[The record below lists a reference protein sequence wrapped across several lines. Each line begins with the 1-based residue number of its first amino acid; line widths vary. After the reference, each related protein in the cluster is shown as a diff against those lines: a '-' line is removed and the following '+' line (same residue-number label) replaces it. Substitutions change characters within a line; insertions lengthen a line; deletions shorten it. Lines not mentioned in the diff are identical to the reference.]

1 MSGFEEKI
9 KGNLKQLLTSFYN
22 ETVGAELKAAVKAL
36 INDKKYNKEME
47 AYKNQHD
54 DFDYDFGSVSV
65 FLYECVLNGR
75 FKRIFDKSDDEDE
88 MQALYN
94 DAIAYANCA
103 GNREEE
109 EKVKKYCNHIYSFF
123 KKELKSTY
131 SDADN
136 TLLNKQDYIA
146 HTERDT
152 SKDVKD
158 IKDKIFEKEEPKYN
172 TSNDIYINSF
182 KTPLFLHKKNTDKDD
197 KNLEVVLSNL
207 FVFQKYNNG
216 KDDLQ
221 ERLGN
226 FIQSDSHVLIIEGD
240 AGNGKS
246 SLVGWM
252 NYHYALNDDD
262 SKNMFGDKKLVT
274 IRLRD
279 LNKELIKENFCEALF
294 EYTKT
299 HDPDEFETVFENSV
313 VVLDG
318 YDELCMILGGTEY
331 SLKDSMLE
339 ELLECFYDSLKFI
352 ITSRPHYINKNSLR
366 IEYDSIYLNH
376 FDKAKRDEWITAYRD
391 KCRQSIDPNV
401 LDFIK
406 NIDENDAKGV
416 CDTPFSLYM
425 LAANREMSEQVLN
438 NSWALYH
445 NIFYSAISETP
456 YNEIYS
462 RIKKKHSISKYKE
475 TIYQIN
481 EEIAYEMYKNNSKS
495 ESVFFL
501 KDSKVKEIVRRVAEK
516 NCTDEDVKN
525 LTEGSFALCCYWKND
540 AKDGAIEFYHNNIR
554 DFFVCEKI
562 FREINKLYDSVSSD
576 ELSDEEIQTFIDKF
590 CELFLYGGLADKVTE
605 FIGLRTKFG
614 IKNNKNDF
622 PKAEQA
628 KKYLPQFFEAM
639 LTNGGRMKCVNSNN
653 PIQEIINT
661 LRCIAQVYRSVYRRY
676 LNENEKIHWWNSVD
690 NVNRNGMLRYVFKPV
705 FGVDGYIIGGFSD
718 FSRVDLND
726 CDLGNAILL
735 NQDFSNANLSYSNL
749 RNSVLYNAQLI
760 NAILQRAHLERAS
773 LQGAH
778 LRGAHLEGVHL
789 QGVHLE
795 EAHLEEA
802 HLEEAYLEEAYLEKA
817 HLEGAHLAEAHLRGA
832 HLKGAHLE
840 GAILLGAHLEEAH
853 LEGAI
858 LQGADLIGS
867 YLEGAHLE
875 NADLHGAYL
884 DDVDLSVAILDNTIL
899 PNGEISCKESDDKNG
914 GSQK

>member
-22 ETVGAELKAAVKAL
+22 ETVGAELKSAVKAL

-88 MQALYN
+88 MQALYK
-94 DAIAYANCA
+94 DAIARANCV

-109 EKVKKYCNHIYSFF
+109 EKVKNYCDHIYSFF

-131 SDADN
+131 SDVDN
-136 TLLNKQDYIA
+136 TILNKQDSIA
-146 HTERDT
+146 HTVRDT

-158 IKDKIFEKEEPKYN
+158 IKNKIFEKKEPKYN

-221 ERLGN
+221 ERLEK

-262 SKNMFGDKKLVT
+262 SKNMFGDKMLVT

-299 HDPDEFETVFENSV
+299 HDPDEFETIFENSV

-352 ITSRPHYINKNSLR
+352 ITSRPHYINKNWLR

-445 NIFYSAISETP
+445 KIFYSAISETP

-516 NCTDEDVKN
+516 NCSTDEDVKN

-576 ELSDEEIQTFIDKF
+576 ELSDEEIQKFIDKF
-590 CELFLYGGLADKVTE
+590 CELFHYGELADMVSY
-605 FIGLRTKFG
+605 FIGLRTEYG
-614 IKNNKNDF
+614 IKNNNDDF
-622 PKAEQA
+622 PKDDFPKTEQA
-628 KKYLPQFFEAM
+628 KKYLPQFFEVM
-639 LTNGGRMKCVNSNN
+639 LTNGGRMNCVNSNN
-653 PIQEIINT
+653 PFQAIINT
-661 LRCIAQVYRSVYRRY
+661 LRCVAQVYRSVYRRY

-705 FGVDGYIIGGFSD
+705 FGADGYIEYYISGCFSD

-726 CDLGNAILL
+726 CDLNFAILL
-735 NQDFSNANLSYSNL
+735 NHDFSNSNLSYSNL
-749 RNSVLYNAQLI
+749 SNSILCNVHLKNAD
-760 NAILQRAHLERAS
+760 
-773 LQGAH
+773 
-778 LRGAHLEGVHL
+778 LRGADLR
-789 QGVHLE
+789 
-795 EAHLEEA
+795 EANFS
-802 HLEEAYLEEAYLEKA
+802 
-817 HLEGAHLAEAHLRGA
+817 
-832 HLKGAHLE
+832 
-840 GAILLGAHLEEAH
+840 EAH
-853 LEGAI
+853 LEGA
-858 LQGADLIGS
+858 
-867 YLEGAHLE
+867 YLHGTHLE
-875 NADLHGAYL
+875 NANLAGAHL
-884 DDVDLSVAILDNTIL
+884 GDVDLSVAILDNTIL
-899 PNGEISCKESDDKNG
+899 PNGEISCKKTDEKNG

>member
-22 ETVGAELKAAVKAL
+22 ETVGAELKSAVKAL

-88 MQALYN
+88 MQALYK
-94 DAIAYANCA
+94 DAIARANCV

-109 EKVKKYCNHIYSFF
+109 EKVKNYCDHIYSFF

-131 SDADN
+131 SDVDN
-136 TLLNKQDYIA
+136 TILNKQDSIA
-146 HTERDT
+146 HTVRDT

-158 IKDKIFEKEEPKYN
+158 IKDKIFEKKEPKYN

-221 ERLGN
+221 ERLEN

-262 SKNMFGDKKLVT
+262 SKNMFGDKMLVT

-299 HDPDEFETVFENSV
+299 HDPDEFETIFENSV

-391 KCRQSIDPNV
+391 KCCQSIDPNV

-445 NIFYSAISETP
+445 KIFYSAISETP

-576 ELSDEEIQTFIDKF
+576 ELSDEEIQKFIDKF

-605 FIGLRTKFG
+605 FIGLRTEFG

-628 KKYLPQFFEAM
+628 QKYLPQFFEVM
-639 LTNGGRMKCVNSNN
+639 LTNGGRMNCVNSNN
-653 PIQEIINT
+653 PFQAIINT
-661 LRCIAQVYRSVYRRY
+661 LRCVAQVYRSVYRRY

-789 QGVHLE
+789 ERAYLQGVHLE
-795 EAHLEEA
+795 EAH
-802 HLEEAYLEEAYLEKA
+802 LEEAYLEKA
-817 HLEGAHLAEAHLRGA
+817 HLEGAHLEEAHLEEARLVGA
-832 HLKGAHLE
+832 HLGGVHLE
-840 GAILLGAHLEEAH
+840 GAILLGAYLVEAH
-853 LEGAI
+853 
-858 LQGADLIGS
+858 
-867 YLEGAHLE
+867 LEGAHLE
-875 NADLHGAYL
+875 NTNLAGAYL

-899 PNGEISCKESDDKNG
+899 PNGENSCKESDDKNG

>member
-22 ETVGAELKAAVKAL
+22 ETVGEELKAAVKAL

-376 FDKAKRDEWITAYRD
+376 FDKAKRVEWITAYRD
-391 KCRQSIDPNV
+391 KCRQSIAPNV

-425 LAANREMSEQVLN
+425 LAANQEMSKQVLN

-445 NIFYSAISETP
+445 KIFYSAISETP

-605 FIGLRTKFG
+605 FIGLRTEYG

-622 PKAEQA
+622 PKAEQ
-628 KKYLPQFFEAM
+628 KKIYLPQFFEAM

-690 NVNRNGMLRYVFKPV
+690 NVNINGMLRYVFKPV
-705 FGVDGYIIGGFSD
+705 FGAEVYLSGCSSD
-718 FSRVDLND
+718 FRGVDLEN
-726 CDLGNAILL
+726 CDLRESILI
-735 NQDFSNANLSYSNL
+735 NYNFSNAFLRSSNLSYSMLNQVILMNAYLTEADFQKAYLQNANL
-749 RNSVLYNAQLI
+749 EFAYMKKSN
-760 NAILQRAHLERAS
+760 

-778 LRGAHLEGVHL
+778 LQGANL
-789 QGVHLE
+789 QGANLQ
-795 EAHLEEA
+795 EANLQEA
-802 HLEEAYLEEAYLEKA
+802 KLLKA
-817 HLEGAHLAEAHLRGA
+817 DLRGA
-832 HLKGAHLE
+832 DLQKADLRD
-840 GAILLGAHLEEAH
+840 AD
-853 LEGAI
+853 
-858 LQGADLIGS
+858 LQGAKLQ
-867 YLEGAHLE
+867 Y
-875 NADLHGAYL
+875 ADLRGANLRGADLTYVSL
-884 DDVDLSVAILDNTIL
+884 YGAKLYDVDLSVAILDNTRL
-899 PNGEISCKESDDKNG
+899 PNGEFSCKKSDEKNG

>member
-1 MSGFEEKI
+1 M
-9 KGNLKQLLTSFYN
+9 KQLLTSFYN

-54 DFDYDFGSVSV
+54 DFDYDFIRVSV
-65 FLYECVLNGR
+65 FLYECVSNDR
-75 FKRIFDKSDDEDE
+75 FKTIFDNSDDEDE

-94 DAIAYANCA
+94 DAIAYANCS

-131 SDADN
+131 SDVDN
-136 TLLNKQDYIA
+136 TILNKQYSIA
-146 HTERDT
+146 HTVRDT

-158 IKDKIFEKEEPKYN
+158 IKDKIFKKKESKYN

-182 KTPLFLHKKNTDKDD
+182 KTPLFLHKKNS
-197 KNLEVVLSNL
+197 NVVLSNL
-207 FVFQKYNNG
+207 FVFQKYNDG

-221 ERLGN
+221 ERLEN

-252 NYHYALNDDD
+252 NYHYDLGDDD

-339 ELLECFYDSLKFI
+339 ELLECFCDSLKFI

-376 FDKAKRDEWITAYRD
+376 FDEAKRDEWITAYRD
-391 KCRQSIDPNV
+391 KCHQTINTNV

-406 NIDENDAKGV
+406 NIDENDAEGV

-425 LAANREMSEQVLN
+425 LAANQEMSEQVLN

-445 NIFYSAISETP
+445 KIFYSAISETP

-481 EEIAYEMYKNNSKS
+481 EEIAYEMYKNNSES

-501 KDSKVKEIVRRVAEK
+501 KDSKVKEIVKRVAEK

-590 CELFLYGGLADKVTE
+590 CELFLYGELADKVTE
-605 FIGLRTKFG
+605 FIGLRTEFG
-614 IKNNKNDF
+614 IKNNNDDF
-622 PKAEQA
+622 PKAEQG

-639 LTNGGRMKCVNSNN
+639 LTNGGRMKCFYSNN
-653 PIQEIINT
+653 PFQEIINT
-661 LRCIAQVYRSVYRRY
+661 LRCVAQVYNSVYRCY
-676 LNENEKIHWWNSVD
+676 LNGNEKIHWWNSVD

-705 FGVDGYIIGGFSD
+705 FGFYGFIIGCSSD
-718 FSRVDLND
+718 FSKVDLKN
-726 CDLGNAILL
+726 CDLSNAILL
-735 NQDFSNANLSYSNL
+735 NHDLSNSNLSYTNLNNSVLHNAQLKNANLQRANLMNADLVEADLQSADLWGANFRGADLRNANL
-749 RNSVLYNAQLI
+749 RDVELI
-760 NAILQRAHLERAS
+760 NAKLQSADLRRAN
-773 LQGAH
+773 
-778 LRGAHLEGVHL
+778 
-789 QGVHLE
+789 
-795 EAHLEEA
+795 
-802 HLEEAYLEEAYLEKA
+802 
-817 HLEGAHLAEAHLRGA
+817 LEGADLR
-832 HLKGAHLE
+832 
-840 GAILLGAHLEEAH
+840 I
-853 LEGAI
+853 
-858 LQGADLIGS
+858 
-867 YLEGAHLE
+867 AHLE

>member
-123 KKELKSTY
+123 KRELKSTY
-131 SDADN
+131 SDGDSSF
-136 TLLNKQDYIA
+136 LNRQDYIA
-146 HTERDT
+146 HTVRDT

-158 IKDKIFEKEEPKYN
+158 IKDKICEKKEPKYN

-182 KTPLFLHKKNTDKDD
+182 KTPLFLHK

-221 ERLGN
+221 ERLEN

-252 NYHYALNDDD
+252 NYHYNLGDDD
-262 SKNMFGDKKLVT
+262 SKSMFGYKKLVT

-279 LNKELIKENFCEALF
+279 LKKELIKEDFCEALF

-376 FDKAKRDEWITAYRD
+376 FDEAKRDEWITAYRD

-445 NIFYSAISETP
+445 KIFYSAISETP

-481 EEIAYEMYKNNSKS
+481 EEIAYEMYKNNSES
-495 ESVFFL
+495 ESIFFL
-501 KDSKVKEIVRRVAEK
+501 KDSKVKEIVKRVAEK

-605 FIGLRTKFG
+605 FIGLRTEYG
-614 IKNNKNDF
+614 IKNNNNDF
-622 PKAEQA
+622 PKAEQ
-628 KKYLPQFFEAM
+628 KKIYLPQFFEAM
-639 LTNGGRMKCVNSNN
+639 LTNGGRMNCVNSNN
-653 PIQEIINT
+653 PIQAIINT
-661 LRCIAQVYRSVYRRY
+661 LRCVAQVYRSVYRRY

-705 FGVDGYIIGGFSD
+705 FGVDGYIGGGFSD

-789 QGVHLE
+789 ERAYLQGVH
-795 EAHLEEA
+795 
-802 HLEEAYLEEAYLEKA
+802 LEEAYLEKA
-817 HLEGAHLAEAHLRGA
+817 HLEGAHLE
-832 HLKGAHLE
+832 E
-840 GAILLGAHLEEAH
+840 AHLEEAH

-875 NADLHGAYL
+875 NADLHSAYL

>member
-54 DFDYDFGSVSV
+54 DFDYDFIRVSV
-65 FLYECVLNGR
+65 FLYECVSNGR
-75 FKRIFDKSDDEDE
+75 FKTIFDKSDDEDE
-88 MQALYN
+88 MQELYN
-94 DAIAYANCA
+94 DAIARANCA

-109 EKVKKYCNHIYSFF
+109 EKVKNYCDHIYSFF

-131 SDADN
+131 SDVDN
-136 TLLNKQDYIA
+136 TILNKQDNIA
-146 HTERDT
+146 HTVRDT

-182 KTPLFLHKKNTDKDD
+182 KTPLFLHKKNPD
-197 KNLEVVLSNL
+197 VVLSNL

-221 ERLGN
+221 ECDDLQERLEN

-376 FDKAKRDEWITAYRD
+376 FDEAKRDEWITAYRD

-406 NIDENDAKGV
+406 NIDENDAEGV
-416 CDTPFSLYM
+416 YDTPFSLYM
-425 LAANREMSEQVLN
+425 LAANQKMSKQVLN

-445 NIFYSAISETP
+445 KIFYSAISETP

-481 EEIAYEMYKNNSKS
+481 EEIAYEMYKNNSES

-516 NCTDEDVKN
+516 NCTDEDVKK

-576 ELSDEEIQTFIDKF
+576 ELSDEEIQKFIDKF

-605 FIGLRTKFG
+605 FIGLRTEYG

-622 PKAEQA
+622 PKTEQ
-628 KKYLPQFFEAM
+628 KKIYLPQFFEVM
-639 LTNGGRMKCVNSNN
+639 LTNGGRMNCINSNN
-653 PIQEIINT
+653 PFQAIINT
-661 LRCIAQVYRSVYRRY
+661 LRCIVQVYSSVYRRY
-676 LNENEKIHWWNSVD
+676 LTENEKIHWWNSVD
-690 NVNRNGMLRYVFKPV
+690 NVNRNGMLRYVFKSV
-705 FGVDGYIIGGFSD
+705 FGAYVYIRGGFSD
-718 FSRVDLND
+718 FSGVDLKN
-726 CDLGNAILL
+726 CDLSDAMLL

-749 RNSVLYNAQLI
+749 NKAFLQNAKLIDANLYGANLRRANLRRAELKGAAL
-760 NAILQRAHLERAS
+760 NGAILREAYLQGAL

-778 LRGAHLEGVHL
+778 LIVANLI
-789 QGVHLE
+789 

-802 HLEEAYLEEAYLEKA
+802 HLEKADLEKA
-817 HLEGAHLAEAHLRGA
+817 DLREANLRGA
-832 HLKGAHLE
+832 NLQ
-840 GAILLGAHLEEAH
+840 
-853 LEGAI
+853 GAI
-858 LQGADLIGS
+858 LQGADLIGA

-875 NADLHGAYL
+875 NADLYGAHL
-884 DDVDLSVAILDNTIL
+884 GDVDLSVAILDNTRL
-899 PNGEISCKESDDKNG
+899 PNGEFSCKKSDDKNG

>member
-22 ETVGAELKAAVKAL
+22 ETVGAELKSAVKAL

-88 MQALYN
+88 MQALYK
-94 DAIAYANCA
+94 DAIARANCV

-109 EKVKKYCNHIYSFF
+109 EKVKNYCDHIYSFF

-131 SDADN
+131 SDVDN
-136 TLLNKQDYIA
+136 TILNKQDSIA
-146 HTERDT
+146 HTVRDT

-158 IKDKIFEKEEPKYN
+158 IKDKIFEKKEPKYN

-221 ERLGN
+221 ERLEN

-262 SKNMFGDKKLVT
+262 SKNMFGDKMLVT

-299 HDPDEFETVFENSV
+299 HDPDEFETIFENSV

-445 NIFYSAISETP
+445 KIFYSAISETP

-516 NCTDEDVKN
+516 NCSTDEDVKN

-576 ELSDEEIQTFIDKF
+576 ELSDEEIQKFIDKF
-590 CELFLYGGLADKVTE
+590 CELFHYGELADMVSY
-605 FIGLRTKFG
+605 FIGLRTEYG
-614 IKNNKNDF
+614 IKNNNDDF
-622 PKAEQA
+622 PKDDFPKTEQA
-628 KKYLPQFFEAM
+628 KKYLPQFFEVM
-639 LTNGGRMKCVNSNN
+639 LTNGGRMNCVNSNN
-653 PIQEIINT
+653 PFQAIINT
-661 LRCIAQVYRSVYRRY
+661 LRCVAQVYRSVYRRY

-749 RNSVLYNAQLI
+749 SNSILCNVHLKNAD
-760 NAILQRAHLERAS
+760 
-773 LQGAH
+773 
-778 LRGAHLEGVHL
+778 LRGADLRGADL
-789 QGVHLE
+789 R
-795 EAHLEEA
+795 EANFSE
-802 HLEEAYLEEAYLEKA
+802 A
-817 HLEGAHLAEAHLRGA
+817 HLEGAHL
-832 HLKGAHLE
+832 E
-840 GAILLGAHLEEAH
+840 GA
-853 LEGAI
+853 
-858 LQGADLIGS
+858 
-867 YLEGAHLE
+867 YLHGTHLE
-875 NADLHGAYL
+875 NANLAGAHL
-884 DDVDLSVAILDNTIL
+884 GDVDLSVAILDNTIL
-899 PNGEISCKESDDKNG
+899 PNGEISCKKTDEKNG

>member
-22 ETVGAELKAAVKAL
+22 ETVGAELKSAVKAL

-88 MQALYN
+88 MQALYK
-94 DAIAYANCA
+94 DAIARANCV

-109 EKVKKYCNHIYSFF
+109 EKVKNYCDHIYSFF

-131 SDADN
+131 SDVDN
-136 TLLNKQDYIA
+136 TILNKQDSIA
-146 HTERDT
+146 HTVRDT

-158 IKDKIFEKEEPKYN
+158 IKDKICEKKEPKYN

-207 FVFQKYNNG
+207 FVFQKYNDG

-221 ERLGN
+221 ERLEN

-262 SKNMFGDKKLVT
+262 SKNMFGDKMLVT

-299 HDPDEFETVFENSV
+299 HDPDEFETIFENSV

-352 ITSRPHYINKNSLR
+352 ITSRPHYINKNWLR

-445 NIFYSAISETP
+445 KIFYSAISETP

-516 NCTDEDVKN
+516 NCSTDEDVKN

-576 ELSDEEIQTFIDKF
+576 ELSDEEIQKFIDKF
-590 CELFLYGGLADKVTE
+590 CELFHYGELADMVSY
-605 FIGLRTKFG
+605 FIGLRTEYG
-614 IKNNKNDF
+614 IKNNNDDF
-622 PKAEQA
+622 PKDDFPKTEQA

-639 LTNGGRMKCVNSNN
+639 LTNGGRMKKCVNSNN
-653 PIQEIINT
+653 PFQAIINT
-661 LRCIAQVYRSVYRRY
+661 LRCVAQVYRSVYRRY

-749 RNSVLYNAQLI
+749 SNSILCNVHLKNAD
-760 NAILQRAHLERAS
+760 
-773 LQGAH
+773 
-778 LRGAHLEGVHL
+778 LRGADLRGADL
-789 QGVHLE
+789 R
-795 EAHLEEA
+795 EANFSE
-802 HLEEAYLEEAYLEKA
+802 A
-817 HLEGAHLAEAHLRGA
+817 HLEGAHL
-832 HLKGAHLE
+832 E
-840 GAILLGAHLEEAH
+840 GA
-853 LEGAI
+853 
-858 LQGADLIGS
+858 
-867 YLEGAHLE
+867 YLHGTHLE
-875 NADLHGAYL
+875 NANLAGTHLG
-884 DDVDLSVAILDNTIL
+884 DVDLSVAILDNTIL
-899 PNGEISCKESDDKNG
+899 PNGEISCKKTDEKNG

>member
-22 ETVGAELKAAVKAL
+22 ETVGAELKSAVKAL

-88 MQALYN
+88 MQALYK
-94 DAIAYANCA
+94 DAIARANCV

-109 EKVKKYCNHIYSFF
+109 EKVKNYCDHIYSFF

-131 SDADN
+131 SDVDN
-136 TLLNKQDYIA
+136 TILNKQDSIA
-146 HTERDT
+146 HTVRDT

-158 IKDKIFEKEEPKYN
+158 IKDKICEKKEPKYN

-207 FVFQKYNNG
+207 FVFQKYNDG

-221 ERLGN
+221 ERLEN

-262 SKNMFGDKKLVT
+262 SKNMFGDKMLVT

-299 HDPDEFETVFENSV
+299 HDPDEFETIFENSV

-445 NIFYSAISETP
+445 KIFYSAISETP

-576 ELSDEEIQTFIDKF
+576 ELSDEEIQKFIDKF

-605 FIGLRTKFG
+605 FIGLRTEFG

-628 KKYLPQFFEAM
+628 QKYLPQFFEVM
-639 LTNGGRMKCVNSNN
+639 LTNGGRMNCVNSNN
-653 PIQEIINT
+653 PFQAIINT
-661 LRCIAQVYRSVYRRY
+661 LRCVAQVYRSVYRRY

-705 FGVDGYIIGGFSD
+705 FGVEVYLVGCFSE
-718 FSRVDLND
+718 FCGVDLRN
-726 CDLGNAILL
+726 CDLSHIILT
-735 NQDFSNANLSYSNL
+735 NSAFSNSNLSGSDLN
-749 RNSVLYNAQLI
+749 NSVLYKVELIHAYLI
-760 NAILQRAHLERAS
+760 NANLQ
-773 LQGAH
+773 
-778 LRGAHLEGVHL
+778 
-789 QGVHLE
+789 
-795 EAHLEEA
+795 
-802 HLEEAYLEEAYLEKA
+802 EAYLEEID
-817 HLEGAHLAEAHLRGA
+817 LRGA
-832 HLKGAHLE
+832 YLKGTNLQKAYLQE
-840 GAILLGAHLEEAH
+840 ADLRYANLQGANLQGANLQKAD
-853 LEGAI
+853 
-858 LQGADLIGS
+858 LQGADLR
-867 YLEGAHLE
+867 GADLE
-875 NADLHGAYL
+875 NADLYGAHL
-884 DDVDLSVAILDNTIL
+884 DDVDLSMAILDNTIL

>member
-54 DFDYDFGSVSV
+54 DFDYDFIRVSV

-75 FKRIFDKSDDEDE
+75 FKLIFDKSDDENE
-88 MQALYN
+88 MQELYN
-94 DAIAYANCA
+94 NAIAYANCA

-152 SKDVKD
+152 FKYVKD

-182 KTPLFLHKKNTDKDD
+182 KTPLFLHKKNPD
-197 KNLEVVLSNL
+197 VILSNL
-207 FVFQKYNNG
+207 FVFQKYNDG

-221 ERLGN
+221 ERLEN

-252 NYHYALNDDD
+252 NYHYNLGDNY
-262 SKNMFGDKKLVT
+262 SKSMFGDKKLVT

-279 LNKELIKENFCEALF
+279 LNKESIRKRRNLHNALF
-294 EYTKT
+294 EFVGTKNLS
-299 HDPDEFETVFENSV
+299 EFKNAFENSV

-318 YDELCMILGGTEY
+318 YDELCMIMSDTEY
-331 SLKDSMLE
+331 SWKSSMLE
-339 ELLECFYDSLKFI
+339 ELNKFGDNLKFI
-352 ITSRPHYINKNSLR
+352 VTSRPNYINKNLLR
-366 IEYDSIYLNH
+366 MEYDSIYLNH
-376 FDKAKRDEWITAYRD
+376 FDEDKRNEWITAYRD

-425 LAANREMSEQVLN
+425 LAANQKMSEQVLN

-445 NIFYSAISETP
+445 KIFYSEISETP
-456 YNEIYS
+456 YDDMYGDFGEPHIIINY
-462 RIKKKHSISKYKE
+462 RK

-562 FREINKLYDSVSSD
+562 FRELNKLYGSDSSD
-576 ELSDEEIQTFIDKF
+576 KEIQTFIDKF
-590 CELFLYGGLADKVTE
+590 CELFHYGELADMVSY
-605 FIGLRTKFG
+605 FIGLRTEYG
-614 IKNNKNDF
+614 IKNNNDDF
-622 PKAEQA
+622 PKDDFPKTEQA

-639 LTNGGRMKCVNSNN
+639 LTNGGRMKKCVNSNN
-653 PIQEIINT
+653 PFQAIINT
-661 LRCIAQVYRSVYRRY
+661 LRCIVRIYSSVYRRC
-676 LNENEKIHWWNSVD
+676 LTNNEKICWWDSVD
-690 NVNRNGMLRYVFKPV
+690 KVNKNGMLRYIFKPV
-705 FGVDGYIIGGFSD
+705 FGAEGYLSDCSSD
-718 FSRVDLND
+718 FRGVDLEN
-726 CDLGNAILL
+726 CDLSYAILP
-735 NQDFSNANLSYSNL
+735 NQDFSNSNLSNSDLN
-749 RNSVLYNAQLI
+749 NSVLYKAKLI
-760 NAILQRAHLERAS
+760 NVD
-773 LQGAH
+773 LQGAN
-778 LRGAHLEGVHL
+778 LRGALLQKSILE
-789 QGVHLE
+789 
-795 EAHLEEA
+795 
-802 HLEEAYLEEAYLEKA
+802 
-817 HLEGAHLAEAHLRGA
+817 
-832 HLKGAHLE
+832 
-840 GAILLGAHLEEAH
+840 
-853 LEGAI
+853 
-858 LQGADLIGS
+858 GADLIM
-867 YLEGAHLE
+867 ANLE
-875 NADLHGAYL
+875 NADLREAVFKNNKLFGAILRYANL
-884 DDVDLSVAILDNTIL
+884 QDTNLIKINLRNTDLRNANLLNANLRDADLQSSKLYYEDLSGSILDNTIL

>member
-22 ETVGAELKAAVKAL
+22 ETVGAELKSAVKAL

-88 MQALYN
+88 MQALYK
-94 DAIAYANCA
+94 DAIARANCV

-109 EKVKKYCNHIYSFF
+109 EKVKNYCDHIYSFF

-131 SDADN
+131 SDVDN
-136 TLLNKQDYIA
+136 TILNKQDSIA
-146 HTERDT
+146 HTLRDT

-158 IKDKIFEKEEPKYN
+158 IKDKIFEKKEPKYN

-207 FVFQKYNNG
+207 FVFQKYNDG

-221 ERLGN
+221 ERLEN

-262 SKNMFGDKKLVT
+262 SKNMFGDKMLVT

-299 HDPDEFETVFENSV
+299 HDPDEFETIFENSV

-445 NIFYSAISETP
+445 KIFYSAISETP

-576 ELSDEEIQTFIDKF
+576 ELSDEEIQKFIDKF

-605 FIGLRTKFG
+605 FIGLRTEFG

-628 KKYLPQFFEAM
+628 QKYLPHFFEVM
-639 LTNGGRMKCVNSNN
+639 LTNGGRMNCVNSNN
-653 PIQEIINT
+653 PFQAIINT
-661 LRCIAQVYRSVYRRY
+661 LRCVAQVYRSVYRRY

-705 FGVDGYIIGGFSD
+705 FGVEVYLVGCFSE
-718 FSRVDLND
+718 FCGVDLRN
-726 CDLGNAILL
+726 CDLSHIIFTNSA
-735 NQDFSNANLSYSNL
+735 FSNSNLSGSDLN
-749 RNSVLYNAQLI
+749 NSVLYKVELIHAYLI
-760 NAILQRAHLERAS
+760 NANLQ
-773 LQGAH
+773 
-778 LRGAHLEGVHL
+778 
-789 QGVHLE
+789 
-795 EAHLEEA
+795 
-802 HLEEAYLEEAYLEKA
+802 EAYLEEID
-817 HLEGAHLAEAHLRGA
+817 LRGA
-832 HLKGAHLE
+832 YLKGTNLQKAYLQE
-840 GAILLGAHLEEAH
+840 ADLRYANLQGANLQGANLQ
-853 LEGAI
+853 GANLQKAD
-858 LQGADLIGS
+858 LQGADLR
-867 YLEGAHLE
+867 GADLE
-875 NADLHGAYL
+875 NADLYGAHL
-884 DDVDLSVAILDNTIL
+884 DDVDLSMAILDNTIL

>member
-22 ETVGAELKAAVKAL
+22 ETVGAELKSAVKAL

-88 MQALYN
+88 MQALYK
-94 DAIAYANCA
+94 DAIARANCV

-109 EKVKKYCNHIYSFF
+109 EKVKNYCVHVYSFF

-131 SDADN
+131 SDVDN
-136 TLLNKQDYIA
+136 TILNKQDSIA
-146 HTERDT
+146 HTVRDT

-158 IKDKIFEKEEPKYN
+158 IKDKIFEKKEPKYN

-221 ERLGN
+221 ERLEN

-262 SKNMFGDKKLVT
+262 SKNMFGDKMLVT

-299 HDPDEFETVFENSV
+299 HDPDEFETIFENSV

-445 NIFYSAISETP
+445 KIFYSAISETP

-562 FREINKLYDSVSSD
+562 FRELNKLYGSD
-576 ELSDEEIQTFIDKF
+576 TSDKEIQKFIDKF

-605 FIGLRTKFG
+605 FIGLRTEFG

-628 KKYLPQFFEAM
+628 KKYLPQFFEVM
-639 LTNGGRMKCVNSNN
+639 LTNGGRMNCVNSNN
-653 PIQEIINT
+653 PFQAIINT
-661 LRCIAQVYRSVYRRY
+661 LRCVAQVYRSVYRRY

-749 RNSVLYNAQLI
+749 SNSILCNVHLKNAD
-760 NAILQRAHLERAS
+760 
-773 LQGAH
+773 
-778 LRGAHLEGVHL
+778 LRGAD
-789 QGVHLE
+789 
-795 EAHLEEA
+795 
-802 HLEEAYLEEAYLEKA
+802 
-817 HLEGAHLAEAHLRGA
+817 LRGA
-832 HLKGAHLE
+832 DLREANFS
-840 GAILLGAHLEEAH
+840 EAH
-853 LEGAI
+853 LEGA
-858 LQGADLIGS
+858 
-867 YLEGAHLE
+867 YLHGTHLE
-875 NADLHGAYL
+875 NANLAGAHL
-884 DDVDLSVAILDNTIL
+884 GDVDLSVAILDNTIL
-899 PNGEISCKESDDKNG
+899 PNGEISCKKTDEKNG

>member
-22 ETVGAELKAAVKAL
+22 ETVGEELKAAVKAL

-54 DFDYDFGSVSV
+54 DFDYDFIRVSV
-65 FLYECVLNGR
+65 FLYECVSNGR

-123 KKELKSTY
+123 KRELKSTY

-152 SKDVKD
+152 FKYVKD

-172 TSNDIYINSF
+172 TPNDIYINSF
-182 KTPLFLHKKNTDKDD
+182 KTPLFLHKKNPD
-197 KNLEVVLSNL
+197 VILSNL
-207 FVFQKYNNG
+207 FVFQKYNDG

-221 ERLGN
+221 ERLEN

-279 LNKELIKENFCEALF
+279 LNKESIRKRRNLHDALF
-294 EYTKT
+294 EFVGTKNLS
-299 HDPDEFETVFENSV
+299 EFKNAFENSV

-318 YDELCMILGGTEY
+318 YDELCMIMSDTEY
-331 SLKDSMLE
+331 SWKSSMLE
-339 ELLECFYDSLKFI
+339 ELKKFGENLKFVV
-352 ITSRPHYINKNSLR
+352 TSRPHYININLLR
-366 IEYDSIYLNH
+366 MEYDSIYLNH
-376 FDKAKRDEWITAYRD
+376 FDEDKRNEWITAYRD

-445 NIFYSAISETP
+445 KIFYSEISETP
-456 YNEIYS
+456 YDDMYGDFGEPHIIINY
-462 RIKKKHSISKYKE
+462 RK

-501 KDSKVKEIVRRVAEK
+501 KDSKVKEIVRRVAEE

-562 FREINKLYDSVSSD
+562 FRELNKLYGSDSSD
-576 ELSDEEIQTFIDKF
+576 KEIQTFIDKF
-590 CELFLYGGLADKVTE
+590 CELFHYGELADMVSY
-605 FIGLRTKFG
+605 FIGLRTEYG
-614 IKNNKNDF
+614 IKNNNDDF
-622 PKAEQA
+622 PKDDFPKTEQA

-639 LTNGGRMKCVNSNN
+639 LTNGGRMKKCVNSNN
-653 PIQEIINT
+653 PFQAIINT
-661 LRCIAQVYRSVYRRY
+661 LRCIVRIYSSVYRRC
-676 LNENEKIHWWNSVD
+676 LTNNEKICWWDSVD
-690 NVNRNGMLRYVFKPV
+690 KVNKNGMLRYIFKPV
-705 FGVDGYIIGGFSD
+705 FGAEGYLSDCSSD
-718 FSRVDLND
+718 FRGVDLEN
-726 CDLGNAILL
+726 CDLSYAILP
-735 NQDFSNANLSYSNL
+735 NQDFSNSNLSNSDLN
-749 RNSVLYNAQLI
+749 NSVLYKAKLI
-760 NAILQRAHLERAS
+760 NVD
-773 LQGAH
+773 LQGAN
-778 LRGAHLEGVHL
+778 LRGALLQKSILE
-789 QGVHLE
+789 
-795 EAHLEEA
+795 
-802 HLEEAYLEEAYLEKA
+802 
-817 HLEGAHLAEAHLRGA
+817 
-832 HLKGAHLE
+832 
-840 GAILLGAHLEEAH
+840 
-853 LEGAI
+853 
-858 LQGADLIGS
+858 GADLIM
-867 YLEGAHLE
+867 ANLE
-875 NADLHGAYL
+875 NADLREAVFKNNKLFGAILRYANL
-884 DDVDLSVAILDNTIL
+884 QDTNLIKINLRNTDLRNANLLNANLRDADLQSSKLYYEDLSGSILDNTIL

>member
-22 ETVGAELKAAVKAL
+22 ETVGAELKSAVKAL

-88 MQALYN
+88 MQALYK
-94 DAIAYANCA
+94 DAIARANCV

-109 EKVKKYCNHIYSFF
+109 EKVKNYCDHIYSFF

-131 SDADN
+131 SDVDN
-136 TLLNKQDYIA
+136 TILNKQDSIA
-146 HTERDT
+146 HTVRDT

-158 IKDKIFEKEEPKYN
+158 IKDKIFEKKEPKYN

-221 ERLGN
+221 ERLEN

-262 SKNMFGDKKLVT
+262 SKNMFGDKMLVT

-299 HDPDEFETVFENSV
+299 HDPDEFETIFENSV

-445 NIFYSAISETP
+445 KIFYSAISETP

-576 ELSDEEIQTFIDKF
+576 ELSDEEIQKFIDKF

-605 FIGLRTKFG
+605 FIGLRTEFG

-628 KKYLPQFFEAM
+628 QKYLTQFFEVM
-639 LTNGGRMKCVNSNN
+639 LTNGGRMNCVNSNN
-653 PIQEIINT
+653 PFQAIINT
-661 LRCIAQVYRSVYRRY
+661 LRCVAQVYRSVYRRY

-705 FGVDGYIIGGFSD
+705 FGADGYIEYYISGCFSD

-726 CDLGNAILL
+726 CDLNFAILL
-735 NQDFSNANLSYSNL
+735 NHDFSNSNLSYSNL
-749 RNSVLYNAQLI
+749 SNSILCNVHLKNAD
-760 NAILQRAHLERAS
+760 
-773 LQGAH
+773 
-778 LRGAHLEGVHL
+778 LRGADLRGADL
-789 QGVHLE
+789 R
-795 EAHLEEA
+795 EANFSE
-802 HLEEAYLEEAYLEKA
+802 A
-817 HLEGAHLAEAHLRGA
+817 HLEGAHL
-832 HLKGAHLE
+832 E
-840 GAILLGAHLEEAH
+840 GA
-853 LEGAI
+853 
-858 LQGADLIGS
+858 
-867 YLEGAHLE
+867 YLHGAHLE
-875 NADLHGAYL
+875 NANLAGAHL
-884 DDVDLSVAILDNTIL
+884 GDVDLSVTILDNTIL
-899 PNGEISCKESDDKNG
+899 PNGEISCKKTDEKNG

>member
-123 KKELKSTY
+123 KRELKSTY
-131 SDADN
+131 SDGDSSF
-136 TLLNKQDYIA
+136 LNRQDYIA
-146 HTERDT
+146 HTVRDT

-158 IKDKIFEKEEPKYN
+158 IKDKICEKKEPKYN

-182 KTPLFLHKKNTDKDD
+182 KTPLFLHK

-221 ERLGN
+221 ERLEN

-252 NYHYALNDDD
+252 NYHYNLGDDD
-262 SKNMFGDKKLVT
+262 SKSMFGYKKLVT

-279 LNKELIKENFCEALF
+279 LKKELIKEDFCEALF

-376 FDKAKRDEWITAYRD
+376 FDEAKRDEWITAYRD

-445 NIFYSAISETP
+445 KIFYSAISETP

-562 FREINKLYDSVSSD
+562 FRELNKLYGSD
-576 ELSDEEIQTFIDKF
+576 TSDKEIQTFIDKF
-590 CELFLYGGLADKVTE
+590 CELFHYGELADMVSY
-605 FIGLRTKFG
+605 FIGLRTEYG
-614 IKNNKNDF
+614 IKNNNDDF
-622 PKAEQA
+622 PKDDFPKTEQA

-639 LTNGGRMKCVNSNN
+639 LTNGGRMKKCVNSNN
-653 PIQEIINT
+653 PFQAIINT
-661 LRCIAQVYRSVYRRY
+661 LRCIVQVYRSVYRRY

-705 FGVDGYIIGGFSD
+705 FGVDGYIGGGFSD

-749 RNSVLYNAQLI
+749 SNSVLYNAQLI
-760 NAILQRAHLERAS
+760 NAILQRAHLERARLQGAH

-789 QGVHLE
+789 ERAYLQGVH
-795 EAHLEEA
+795 
-802 HLEEAYLEEAYLEKA
+802 LEEAYLEKA
-817 HLEGAHLAEAHLRGA
+817 HLEGAHLE
-832 HLKGAHLE
+832 E
-840 GAILLGAHLEEAH
+840 AHLEEAH

-875 NADLHGAYL
+875 NADLHSAYL

>member
-22 ETVGAELKAAVKAL
+22 ETVGEELKAAVKAL

-123 KKELKSTY
+123 KRELKSTY
-131 SDADN
+131 SDGDSSF
-136 TLLNKQDYIA
+136 LNRQDYIA
-146 HTERDT
+146 HTVRDT

-158 IKDKIFEKEEPKYN
+158 IKDKICEKKEPKYN

-182 KTPLFLHKKNTDKDD
+182 KTPLFLHK

-376 FDKAKRDEWITAYRD
+376 FDEDKRNEWITAYRD
-391 KCRQSIDPNV
+391 KCHQTIDPNV
-401 LDFIK
+401 LDFIEH
-406 NIDENDAKGV
+406 IDENDAEGV

-605 FIGLRTKFG
+605 FIGLRTEYG

-622 PKAEQA
+622 PKAEQ
-628 KKYLPQFFEAM
+628 KKIYLPQFFEAM

-705 FGVDGYIIGGFSD
+705 FGAEVYLSGCSSD
-718 FSRVDLND
+718 FRGVDLEN
-726 CDLGNAILL
+726 CDLSHIILT
-735 NQDFSNANLSYSNL
+735 NSAFSNSDLSGSDLN
-749 RNSVLYNAQLI
+749 NSVLYKVELIHAYLI
-760 NAILQRAHLERAS
+760 NANLQ
-773 LQGAH
+773 
-778 LRGAHLEGVHL
+778 
-789 QGVHLE
+789 
-795 EAHLEEA
+795 
-802 HLEEAYLEEAYLEKA
+802 EAYLEEID
-817 HLEGAHLAEAHLRGA
+817 LRGA
-832 HLKGAHLE
+832 YLKGTNLQKAYLQE
-840 GAILLGAHLEEAH
+840 ADLRYANLQGANLQGANLQKAD
-853 LEGAI
+853 
-858 LQGADLIGS
+858 LQGADLR
-867 YLEGAHLE
+867 GADLE
-875 NADLHGAYL
+875 NADLYGAHL
-884 DDVDLSVAILDNTIL
+884 DDVDLSMAILDNTIL

>member
-22 ETVGAELKAAVKAL
+22 ETVGAELKSAVKAL

-88 MQALYN
+88 MQALYK
-94 DAIAYANCA
+94 DAIARANCV

-109 EKVKKYCNHIYSFF
+109 EKVKNYCDHIYSFF

-131 SDADN
+131 SDVDN
-136 TLLNKQDYIA
+136 TILNKQDYIA

-152 SKDVKD
+152 FKYVKD

-182 KTPLFLHKKNTDKDD
+182 KTPLFLHKKNPD
-197 KNLEVVLSNL
+197 VILSNL
-207 FVFQKYNNG
+207 FVFQKYNDG

-221 ERLGN
+221 ERLEN

-262 SKNMFGDKKLVT
+262 SKNMFGDKMLVT

-299 HDPDEFETVFENSV
+299 HDPDEFETIFENSV

-391 KCRQSIDPNV
+391 KCCQSIDPNV

-445 NIFYSAISETP
+445 KIFYSAISETP

-576 ELSDEEIQTFIDKF
+576 ELSDEEIQKFIDKF

-605 FIGLRTKFG
+605 FIGLRTEFG

-628 KKYLPQFFEAM
+628 QKYLTQFFEAM
-639 LTNGGRMKCVNSNN
+639 LTNGGRMNCVNSNN
-653 PIQEIINT
+653 PFQAIINT
-661 LRCIAQVYRSVYRRY
+661 LRCVAQVYRSVYRRY

-705 FGVDGYIIGGFSD
+705 FGADGYIEYYISGCFSD

-726 CDLGNAILL
+726 CDLNFAILL
-735 NQDFSNANLSYSNL
+735 NHDFSNSNLSYSNL
-749 RNSVLYNAQLI
+749 SNSILCNVHLKNAD
-760 NAILQRAHLERAS
+760 
-773 LQGAH
+773 
-778 LRGAHLEGVHL
+778 LRGAD
-789 QGVHLE
+789 
-795 EAHLEEA
+795 
-802 HLEEAYLEEAYLEKA
+802 
-817 HLEGAHLAEAHLRGA
+817 LRGA
-832 HLKGAHLE
+832 DLREANFS
-840 GAILLGAHLEEAH
+840 EAH
-853 LEGAI
+853 LEGA
-858 LQGADLIGS
+858 LLEGA
-867 YLEGAHLE
+867 YLHGAHLE
-875 NADLHGAYL
+875 NANLAGAHL
-884 DDVDLSVAILDNTIL
+884 GDVDLSVAILDNTIL
-899 PNGEISCKESDDKNG
+899 PNGEISCKKTDEKNG

>member
-22 ETVGAELKAAVKAL
+22 ETVGAELKSAVKAL

-88 MQALYN
+88 MQALYK
-94 DAIAYANCA
+94 DAIARANCV

-109 EKVKKYCNHIYSFF
+109 EKVKNYCDHIYSFF

-131 SDADN
+131 SDVDN
-136 TLLNKQDYIA
+136 TILNKQDSIA
-146 HTERDT
+146 HTLRDT

-158 IKDKIFEKEEPKYN
+158 IKDKIFEKKEPKYN

-182 KTPLFLHKKNTDKDD
+182 KTPLFLHKKNTDNDD

-207 FVFQKYNNG
+207 FVFQKYNDG

-221 ERLGN
+221 ERLEN

-262 SKNMFGDKKLVT
+262 SKNMFGDKMLVT

-299 HDPDEFETVFENSV
+299 HDPDEFETIFENSV

-445 NIFYSAISETP
+445 KIFYSAISETP

-576 ELSDEEIQTFIDKF
+576 ELSDEEIQKFIDKF

-605 FIGLRTKFG
+605 FIGLRTEFG

-628 KKYLPQFFEAM
+628 QKYLTQFFEAM

-661 LRCIAQVYRSVYRRY
+661 LRCVAQVYSSVYRRY
-676 LNENEKIHWWNSVD
+676 LTKDKKIHWWNFVD
-690 NVNRNGMLRYVFKPV
+690 NVNRNGMLRYVFKPI
-705 FGVDGYIIGGFSD
+705 FGVDGYIRGGFSD
-718 FSRVDLND
+718 FSGVNLEN
-726 CDLGNAILL
+726 CDLVNTIFL
-735 NQDFSNANLSYSNL
+735 NIDFSNVNLSYSNL
-749 RNSVLYNAQLI
+749 NNSILYNAQLN
-760 NAILQRAHLERAS
+760 NAN
-773 LQGAH
+773 
-778 LRGAHLEGVHL
+778 LRGAN
-789 QGVHLE
+789 
-795 EAHLEEA
+795 
-802 HLEEAYLEEAYLEKA
+802 
-817 HLEGAHLAEAHLRGA
+817 LRDA
-832 HLKGAHLE
+832 NFSK
-840 GAILLGAHLEEAH
+840 AH

-858 LQGADLIGS
+858 LQIADLRDANFSEAHLEGAVLQRADLRGADFWGAHLQGADLK
-867 YLEGAHLE
+867 YVDLQRANLREAHLE
-875 NADLHGAYL
+875 NADLSGANLYG
-884 DDVDLSVAILDNTIL
+884 VDLSVAILDNTIL
-899 PNGEISCKESDDKNG
+899 PNGEISYKKSDDKNG

>member
-54 DFDYDFGSVSV
+54 DFDYDFIRVSV
-65 FLYECVLNGR
+65 FLYECVSNGR

-109 EKVKKYCNHIYSFF
+109 EKVKNYCDHIYSFF

-152 SKDVKD
+152 FKYVKD

-182 KTPLFLHKKNTDKDD
+182 KTPLFLHKKNPD
-197 KNLEVVLSNL
+197 VILSNL
-207 FVFQKYNNG
+207 FVFQKYNDG

-221 ERLGN
+221 ERLEN

-252 NYHYALNDDD
+252 NYHYNLGDDD
-262 SKNMFGDKKLVT
+262 SKNMFGDKMLVT

-299 HDPDEFETVFENSV
+299 HDPDKFETVFENSV

-425 LAANREMSEQVLN
+425 LAANQKMTEQVLN

-590 CELFLYGGLADKVTE
+590 CELFLYGGLADKVME
-605 FIGLRTKFG
+605 FIGLRTEYG

-628 KKYLPQFFEAM
+628 KKYLPQFFEVM
-639 LTNGGRMKCVNSNN
+639 LTNGGRMNCVNSNN
-653 PIQEIINT
+653 PFQAIINT
-661 LRCIAQVYRSVYRRY
+661 LRCVAQVYRSVYRRY
-676 LNENEKIHWWNSVD
+676 LNENEKIHWWDSVD
-690 NVNRNGMLRYVFKPV
+690 KVNKNEMLRYIFKPV
-705 FGVDGYIIGGFSD
+705 FGAEGYLSDCSSD
-718 FSRVDLND
+718 FRGVDLND

-749 RNSVLYNAQLI
+749 SNSVLYNAQLI
-760 NAILQRAHLERAS
+760 NAILQRAHLERAR
-773 LQGAH
+773 LQRAH

-789 QGVHLE
+789 ERAYLQGVH
-795 EAHLEEA
+795 
-802 HLEEAYLEEAYLEKA
+802 LEEAYLEKA
-817 HLEGAHLAEAHLRGA
+817 HLEGAHLEGA
-832 HLKGAHLE
+832 NLE
-840 GAILLGAHLEEAH
+840 GANLEEAH

-858 LQGADLIGS
+858 LQGADL
-867 YLEGAHLE
+867 E
-875 NADLHGAYL
+875 NADLYGAYL

>member
-9 KGNLKQLLTSFYN
+9 KGNLKQLLTSFYD
-22 ETVGAELKAAVKAL
+22 ETVGEELKAAVKAL
-36 INDKKYNKEME
+36 INDKKYNKKME

-54 DFDYDFGSVSV
+54 DFDYDFIRVSV

-152 SKDVKD
+152 FKYVKD

-182 KTPLFLHKKNTDKDD
+182 KTPLFLHKKNS
-197 KNLEVVLSNL
+197 NVVLANL
-207 FVFQKYNNG
+207 FVFQKYDDN

-221 ERLGN
+221 KRLES
-226 FIQSDSHVLIIEGD
+226 FIKSDKQVLIIEGD

-252 NYHYALNDDD
+252 NYHYNLGDDD
-262 SKNMFGDKKLVT
+262 SKSMFGDEKLVT

-279 LNKELIKENFCEALF
+279 LKKELIKEDFCEALF

-376 FDKAKRDEWITAYRD
+376 FDEAKRDEWITAYRD

-445 NIFYSAISETP
+445 KIFYSAISETP

-576 ELSDEEIQTFIDKF
+576 ELSDEEIQKFIDKF

-605 FIGLRTKFG
+605 FIGLRTEFG

-622 PKAEQA
+622 PKVEQT

-705 FGVDGYIIGGFSD
+705 FGVDGYIGGGFSD

-726 CDLGNAILL
+726 CDVGNAILL
-735 NQDFSNANLSYSNL
+735 NQNFSNANLSYSNL
-749 RNSVLYNAQLI
+749 SNSVLYNAQLI
-760 NAILQRAHLERAS
+760 NAILQRAHLERAR
-773 LQGAH
+773 LQGAHLRGAH

-789 QGVHLE
+789 E
-795 EAHLEEA
+795 
-802 HLEEAYLEEAYLEKA
+802 
-817 HLEGAHLAEAHLRGA
+817 R
-832 HLKGAHLE
+832 
-840 GAILLGAHLEEAH
+840 AHLEEAH
-853 LEGAI
+853 LEGA
-858 LQGADLIGS
+858 
-867 YLEGAHLE
+867 HLE
-875 NADLHGAYL
+875 NANLAGAYL

>member
-123 KKELKSTY
+123 KRELKSTY
-131 SDADN
+131 SDGDSSF
-136 TLLNKQDYIA
+136 LNRQDYIA
-146 HTERDT
+146 HTVRDT

-158 IKDKIFEKEEPKYN
+158 IKDKICEKKEPKYN

-182 KTPLFLHKKNTDKDD
+182 KTPLFLHK

-221 ERLGN
+221 ERLEN

-252 NYHYALNDDD
+252 NYHYNLGDDD
-262 SKNMFGDKKLVT
+262 SKSMFGYKKLVT

-279 LNKELIKENFCEALF
+279 LKKELIKEDFCEALF

-391 KCRQSIDPNV
+391 KCSQSIDPNV

-445 NIFYSAISETP
+445 KIFYSAISETP

-481 EEIAYEMYKNNSKS
+481 EEIAYEMYKNNSES
-495 ESVFFL
+495 ESIFFL
-501 KDSKVKEIVRRVAEK
+501 KDSKVKEIVKRVAEK

-605 FIGLRTKFG
+605 FIGLRTEYG
-614 IKNNKNDF
+614 IKNNNNDF
-622 PKAEQA
+622 PKAEQ
-628 KKYLPQFFEAM
+628 KKIYLPQFFEAM
-639 LTNGGRMKCVNSNN
+639 LTNGGRMNCVNSNN
-653 PIQEIINT
+653 PIQAIINT
-661 LRCIAQVYRSVYRRY
+661 LRCVAQVYRSVYRRY

-705 FGVDGYIIGGFSD
+705 FGVDGYIGGGFSD

-749 RNSVLYNAQLI
+749 SNSVLYNAQLI
-760 NAILQRAHLERAS
+760 NAILQRAHLERARLQGAH

-789 QGVHLE
+789 ERAYLQGVH
-795 EAHLEEA
+795 
-802 HLEEAYLEEAYLEKA
+802 LEEAYLEKA
-817 HLEGAHLAEAHLRGA
+817 HLEGAHLE
-832 HLKGAHLE
+832 E
-840 GAILLGAHLEEAH
+840 AHLEEAH

-875 NADLHGAYL
+875 NADLHSAYL

>member
-9 KGNLKQLLTSFYN
+9 KGNLKQLLKSFYN
-22 ETVGAELKAAVKAL
+22 ETVGEELKAAVKAL

-103 GNREEE
+103 GNRVEE

-391 KCRQSIDPNV
+391 KCHQTIDPNV
-401 LDFIK
+401 LDFTK

-456 YNEIYS
+456 YNEIYG
-462 RIKKKHSISKYKE
+462 RTKKKHNISNYRE

-576 ELSDEEIQTFIDKF
+576 ELSDEEIQKFIDKF

-605 FIGLRTKFG
+605 FIGLRTEYG
-614 IKNNKNDF
+614 IKNNNDDFPKDDF
-622 PKAEQA
+622 PKAEQ
-628 KKYLPQFFEAM
+628 KKIYLPQFFEAM

-661 LRCIAQVYRSVYRRY
+661 LRCIAQVYSSVYRRC
-676 LNENEKIHWWNSVD
+676 LTNNEKISWWDSVD
-690 NVNRNGMLRYVFKPV
+690 KINKNGMLPYIFKPV
-705 FGVDGYIIGGFSD
+705 FGVEVYLVGCFSE
-718 FSRVDLND
+718 FCGVDLRN
-726 CDLGNAILL
+726 CDLSHIILT
-735 NQDFSNANLSYSNL
+735 NSAFSNSDLSGSDLN
-749 RNSVLYNAQLI
+749 NSVLYKVELIHAYLI
-760 NAILQRAHLERAS
+760 NANLQ
-773 LQGAH
+773 
-778 LRGAHLEGVHL
+778 
-789 QGVHLE
+789 
-795 EAHLEEA
+795 
-802 HLEEAYLEEAYLEKA
+802 EAYLEEID
-817 HLEGAHLAEAHLRGA
+817 LRGA
-832 HLKGAHLE
+832 YLKGTNLQKAYLQE
-840 GAILLGAHLEEAH
+840 ADLRYANLQGANLQGANLQ
-853 LEGAI
+853 GANLQKAD
-858 LQGADLIGS
+858 LQGADLR
-867 YLEGAHLE
+867 GADLE
-875 NADLHGAYL
+875 NADLYGAHL
-884 DDVDLSVAILDNTIL
+884 DDVDLSMAILDNTIL

>member
-22 ETVGAELKAAVKAL
+22 ETVGEELKAAVKAL

-88 MQALYN
+88 MQALYK
-94 DAIAYANCA
+94 DAIARANCV

-109 EKVKKYCNHIYSFF
+109 EKVKNYCDHIYSFF
-123 KKELKSTY
+123 KKELKLTY

-152 SKDVKD
+152 FKYVKD

-182 KTPLFLHKKNTDKDD
+182 KTPLFLHKKNPD
-197 KNLEVVLSNL
+197 VILSNL
-207 FVFQKYNNG
+207 FVFQKYNDG

-221 ERLGN
+221 ERLEN

-262 SKNMFGDKKLVT
+262 SKNMFGDKMLVT

-299 HDPDEFETVFENSV
+299 HDPDEFETIFENSV

-391 KCRQSIDPNV
+391 KCCQSIDPNV

-445 NIFYSAISETP
+445 KIFYSAISETP

-576 ELSDEEIQTFIDKF
+576 ELSDEEIQKFIDKF
-590 CELFLYGGLADKVTE
+590 CELFHYGELADMVSY
-605 FIGLRTKFG
+605 FIGLRTEYG

-628 KKYLPQFFEAM
+628 QKYLPQFFEVM

-661 LRCIAQVYRSVYRRY
+661 LRCVAQVYSSVYRRY
-676 LNENEKIHWWNSVD
+676 LTKDKKIHWWNFVD
-690 NVNRNGMLRYVFKPV
+690 NVNRNGMLRYVFKPI
-705 FGVDGYIIGGFSD
+705 FGVDGYIRGGFSD
-718 FSRVDLND
+718 FSGVNLEN
-726 CDLGNAILL
+726 CDLVNTIFL
-735 NQDFSNANLSYSNL
+735 NIDFSNVNLSYSNL
-749 RNSVLYNAQLI
+749 NNSILYNAQLN
-760 NAILQRAHLERAS
+760 NAN
-773 LQGAH
+773 
-778 LRGAHLEGVHL
+778 LRGADLR
-789 QGVHLE
+789 
-795 EAHLEEA
+795 EANFSE
-802 HLEEAYLEEAYLEKA
+802 A
-817 HLEGAHLAEAHLRGA
+817 HLEGAHL
-832 HLKGAHLE
+832 E
-840 GAILLGAHLEEAH
+840 GA
-853 LEGAI
+853 
-858 LQGADLIGS
+858 
-867 YLEGAHLE
+867 YLHGTHLE
-875 NADLHGAYL
+875 NANLAGAHL
-884 DDVDLSVAILDNTIL
+884 GDVDLSVAILDNTIL
-899 PNGEISCKESDDKNG
+899 PNGEISCKKTDEKNG

>member
-22 ETVGAELKAAVKAL
+22 ETVGAELKSAVKAL

-88 MQALYN
+88 MQALYK
-94 DAIAYANCA
+94 DAIARANCV

-109 EKVKKYCNHIYSFF
+109 EKVKNYCDHIYSFF

-131 SDADN
+131 SDVDN
-136 TLLNKQDYIA
+136 TILNKQDSIA
-146 HTERDT
+146 HTLRDT

-158 IKDKIFEKEEPKYN
+158 IKDKIFEKKEPKYN

-207 FVFQKYNNG
+207 FVFQKYNDG

-221 ERLGN
+221 ERLEN

-262 SKNMFGDKKLVT
+262 SKNMFGDKMLVT

-299 HDPDEFETVFENSV
+299 HDPDEFETIFENSV

-445 NIFYSAISETP
+445 KIFYSAISETP

-576 ELSDEEIQTFIDKF
+576 ELSDEEIQKFIDKF

-605 FIGLRTKFG
+605 FIGLRTEFG

-628 KKYLPQFFEAM
+628 QKYLPHFFEVM
-639 LTNGGRMKCVNSNN
+639 LTNGGRMNCVNSNN
-653 PIQEIINT
+653 PFQAIINT
-661 LRCIAQVYRSVYRRY
+661 LRCVAQVYRSVYRRY

-705 FGVDGYIIGGFSD
+705 FGVEVYLVGCFSE
-718 FSRVDLND
+718 FCGVDLRN
-726 CDLGNAILL
+726 CDLSHIILT
-735 NQDFSNANLSYSNL
+735 NSAFSNSNLSGSDLN
-749 RNSVLYNAQLI
+749 NSVLYKVELIHAYLI
-760 NAILQRAHLERAS
+760 NANLQ
-773 LQGAH
+773 
-778 LRGAHLEGVHL
+778 
-789 QGVHLE
+789 
-795 EAHLEEA
+795 
-802 HLEEAYLEEAYLEKA
+802 EAYLEEID
-817 HLEGAHLAEAHLRGA
+817 LRGA
-832 HLKGAHLE
+832 YLKGTNLQKAYLQE
-840 GAILLGAHLEEAH
+840 ADLRYANLQGANLQGANLQKAD
-853 LEGAI
+853 
-858 LQGADLIGS
+858 LQGADLR
-867 YLEGAHLE
+867 GADLE
-875 NADLHGAYL
+875 NADLYGAHL
-884 DDVDLSVAILDNTIL
+884 DDVDLSMAILDNTIL

>member
-22 ETVGAELKAAVKAL
+22 ETVGEELKAAVKAL

-123 KKELKSTY
+123 KRELKSTY
-131 SDADN
+131 SDGDSSF
-136 TLLNKQDYIA
+136 LNRQDYIA
-146 HTERDT
+146 HTVRDT

-158 IKDKIFEKEEPKYN
+158 IKDKICEKKEPKYN

-182 KTPLFLHKKNTDKDD
+182 KTPLFLHK

-221 ERLGN
+221 ERLEN

-252 NYHYALNDDD
+252 NYHYNLGDDD
-262 SKNMFGDKKLVT
+262 SKSMFGYKKLVT

-279 LNKELIKENFCEALF
+279 LKKELIKEDFCEALF

-376 FDKAKRDEWITAYRD
+376 FDEAKRDEWITAYRD

-445 NIFYSAISETP
+445 KIFYSAISETP

-481 EEIAYEMYKNNSKS
+481 EEIAYEMYKNNSES
-495 ESVFFL
+495 ESIFFL
-501 KDSKVKEIVRRVAEK
+501 KDSKVKEIVKRVAEK

-605 FIGLRTKFG
+605 FIGLRTEYG
-614 IKNNKNDF
+614 IKNNNNDF
-622 PKAEQA
+622 PKAEQ
-628 KKYLPQFFEAM
+628 KKIYLPQFFEAM
-639 LTNGGRMKCVNSNN
+639 LTNGGRMNCVNSNN
-653 PIQEIINT
+653 PIQAIINT
-661 LRCIAQVYRSVYRRY
+661 LRCVAQVYRSVYRRY

-705 FGVDGYIIGGFSD
+705 FGVDGYIGGGFSD

-789 QGVHLE
+789 ERAYLQGVH
-795 EAHLEEA
+795 
-802 HLEEAYLEEAYLEKA
+802 LEEAYLEKA
-817 HLEGAHLAEAHLRGA
+817 HLEGAHLE
-832 HLKGAHLE
+832 E
-840 GAILLGAHLEEAH
+840 AHLEEAH

-875 NADLHGAYL
+875 NADLHSAYL

>member
-9 KGNLKQLLTSFYN
+9 KGNLKQLLTSFYD
-22 ETVGAELKAAVKAL
+22 ETVGEELKAAVKAL

-54 DFDYDFGSVSV
+54 DFDYDFIRVSV

-75 FKRIFDKSDDEDE
+75 FKLIFDKSDDENE
-88 MQALYN
+88 MQELYN
-94 DAIAYANCA
+94 NAIAYANCA

-152 SKDVKD
+152 FKYVKD

-279 LNKELIKENFCEALF
+279 LNKESIRKRRNLHDALF
-294 EYTKT
+294 EFVGTKNLS
-299 HDPDEFETVFENSV
+299 EFKNAFENSV

-318 YDELCMILGGTEY
+318 YDELCMIMSDTEY
-331 SLKDSMLE
+331 SWKSSMLE
-339 ELLECFYDSLKFI
+339 ELNKFGDNLKFI
-352 ITSRPHYINKNSLR
+352 VTSRPNYINKNLLR
-366 IEYDSIYLNH
+366 MEYDSIYLNH
-376 FDKAKRDEWITAYRD
+376 FDEDKRNEWITAYGD
-391 KCRQSIDPNV
+391 KCHQTIDPNV
-401 LDFIK
+401 LDFIEH
-406 NIDENDAKGV
+406 IDKNDAEGV

-425 LAANREMSEQVLN
+425 LAANQEMSEQVLN

-445 NIFYSAISETP
+445 KIFYSEISETP
-456 YNEIYS
+456 YDDMYGDFGEPHIIINY
-462 RIKKKHSISKYKE
+462 RK

-576 ELSDEEIQTFIDKF
+576 ELSDEEIQKFIDKF

-605 FIGLRTKFG
+605 FIGLRTEFG

-622 PKAEQA
+622 PKVEQT

-661 LRCIAQVYRSVYRRY
+661 LRYIAQVYSSVYRRY
-676 LNENEKIHWWNSVD
+676 LTEDEKIHWWNSVD
-690 NVNRNGMLRYVFKPV
+690 NVNRNGMLRYVFKPIL
-705 FGVDGYIIGGFSD
+705 GVDGYIRGGFSD

-749 RNSVLYNAQLI
+749 RNSVLYNAQLN
-760 NAILQRAHLERAS
+760 NAN
-773 LQGAH
+773 
-778 LRGAHLEGVHL
+778 LRGAN
-789 QGVHLE
+789 
-795 EAHLEEA
+795 
-802 HLEEAYLEEAYLEKA
+802 
-817 HLEGAHLAEAHLRGA
+817 LRDA
-832 HLKGAHLE
+832 SFSK
-840 GAILLGAHLEEAH
+840 AH

-858 LQGADLIGS
+858 LQIADLRDADFSEAHLEGAVLQRADLRGADFWGAHLQGADLK
-867 YLEGAHLE
+867 YVDLQRANLREAHLE
-875 NADLHGAYL
+875 NADLSGANLYG
-884 DDVDLSVAILDNTIL
+884 VDLSVAILDNTRL
-899 PNGEISCKESDDKNG
+899 PNGKISCKESDDKNG

>member
-123 KKELKSTY
+123 KRELKSTY
-131 SDADN
+131 SDGDSSF
-136 TLLNKQDYIA
+136 LNRQDYIA
-146 HTERDT
+146 HTVRDT

-158 IKDKIFEKEEPKYN
+158 IKDKICEKKEPKYN

-182 KTPLFLHKKNTDKDD
+182 KTPLFLHK

-221 ERLGN
+221 ERLEN

-252 NYHYALNDDD
+252 NYHYNLGDDD
-262 SKNMFGDKKLVT
+262 SKSMFGYKKLVT

-279 LNKELIKENFCEALF
+279 LKKELIKEDFCEALF

-445 NIFYSAISETP
+445 KIFYSAISETP

-481 EEIAYEMYKNNSKS
+481 EEIAYEMYKNNSES
-495 ESVFFL
+495 ESIFFL
-501 KDSKVKEIVRRVAEK
+501 KDSKVKEIVKRVAEK

-605 FIGLRTKFG
+605 FIGLRTEYG
-614 IKNNKNDF
+614 IKNNNNDF
-622 PKAEQA
+622 PKAEQ
-628 KKYLPQFFEAM
+628 KKIYLPQFFEAM
-639 LTNGGRMKCVNSNN
+639 LTNGGRMNCVNSNN
-653 PIQEIINT
+653 PIQAIINT
-661 LRCIAQVYRSVYRRY
+661 LRCVAQVYRSVYRRY

-705 FGVDGYIIGGFSD
+705 FGVDGYIGGGFSD

-749 RNSVLYNAQLI
+749 SNSVLYNAQLI
-760 NAILQRAHLERAS
+760 NAILQRAHLERARLQGAH

-789 QGVHLE
+789 ERAYLQGVH
-795 EAHLEEA
+795 
-802 HLEEAYLEEAYLEKA
+802 LEEAYLEKA
-817 HLEGAHLAEAHLRGA
+817 HLEGAHVE
-832 HLKGAHLE
+832 E
-840 GAILLGAHLEEAH
+840 AHLEEAH

-875 NADLHGAYL
+875 NADLHSAYL

>member
-22 ETVGAELKAAVKAL
+22 ETVGAELKSAVKAL

-131 SDADN
+131 SDVDN
-136 TLLNKQDYIA
+136 TILNKQDSIA
-146 HTERDT
+146 HTVRDT

-158 IKDKIFEKEEPKYN
+158 IKNKIFEKKEPKYN

-207 FVFQKYNNG
+207 FVFQKYNDG

-221 ERLGN
+221 ERLEN

-262 SKNMFGDKKLVT
+262 SKNMFGDKMLVT

-299 HDPDEFETVFENSV
+299 HDPDEFETIFENSV

-391 KCRQSIDPNV
+391 KCCQSIDPNV

-445 NIFYSAISETP
+445 KIFYSAISETP

-576 ELSDEEIQTFIDKF
+576 ELSDEEIQKFIDKF

-605 FIGLRTKFG
+605 FIGLRTEFG

-628 KKYLPQFFEAM
+628 KKYLPQFFEVM
-639 LTNGGRMKCVNSNN
+639 LTNGGRMNCVNSNN
-653 PIQEIINT
+653 PFQAIINT
-661 LRCIAQVYRSVYRRY
+661 LRCVAQVYSSVYRRY
-676 LNENEKIHWWNSVD
+676 LTKDKKIHWWNFVD
-690 NVNRNGMLRYVFKPV
+690 NVNRNGMLRYVFKPI
-705 FGVDGYIIGGFSD
+705 FGVDGYIRGGFSD
-718 FSRVDLND
+718 FSGVNLEN
-726 CDLGNAILL
+726 CDLVNTIFL
-735 NQDFSNANLSYSNL
+735 NIDFSNVNLSYSNL
-749 RNSVLYNAQLI
+749 NNSILYNAQLN
-760 NAILQRAHLERAS
+760 NAN
-773 LQGAH
+773 
-778 LRGAHLEGVHL
+778 LRGAN
-789 QGVHLE
+789 
-795 EAHLEEA
+795 
-802 HLEEAYLEEAYLEKA
+802 
-817 HLEGAHLAEAHLRGA
+817 LRDA
-832 HLKGAHLE
+832 NFSK
-840 GAILLGAHLEEAH
+840 AH

-858 LQGADLIGS
+858 LQIADLRDANFSEAHLEGAVLQRADLRGADFWGAHLQGADLK
-867 YLEGAHLE
+867 YVDLQRANLREAHLE
-875 NADLHGAYL
+875 NADLSGANLYG
-884 DDVDLSVAILDNTIL
+884 VDLSVAILDNTTL
-899 PNGEISCKESDDKNG
+899 PNGKISCKKSDEKNG

>member
-22 ETVGAELKAAVKAL
+22 ETVGEELKAAVKAL

-54 DFDYDFGSVSV
+54 DFDYDFIRVSV

-75 FKRIFDKSDDEDE
+75 FKLIFDKSDDENE
-88 MQALYN
+88 MQELYN
-94 DAIAYANCA
+94 NAIAYANCA

-152 SKDVKD
+152 FKYVKD

-182 KTPLFLHKKNTDKDD
+182 KTPLFLHKKNPD
-197 KNLEVVLSNL
+197 VILSNL
-207 FVFQKYNNG
+207 FVFQKYNDG

-221 ERLGN
+221 ERLEN

-252 NYHYALNDDD
+252 NYHYNLGDDD

-279 LNKELIKENFCEALF
+279 LKKELIKEDFCEALF

-391 KCRQSIDPNV
+391 KCRQSIAPNV

-425 LAANREMSEQVLN
+425 LAANQEMSKQVLN

-456 YNEIYS
+456 YNEIYG
-462 RIKKKHSISKYKE
+462 RTKKKHNISNYRE

-576 ELSDEEIQTFIDKF
+576 ELSDEEIQKFIDKF

-605 FIGLRTKFG
+605 FIGLRTEFG

-622 PKAEQA
+622 PKVEQT

-705 FGVDGYIIGGFSD
+705 FGVDGYIRGGFSD

-749 RNSVLYNAQLI
+749 SNSVLYNAQLI
-760 NAILQRAHLERAS
+760 NAILQRAHLERAR
-773 LQGAH
+773 LQGAHLRGAH

-789 QGVHLE
+789 ERAYLQGVH
-795 EAHLEEA
+795 
-802 HLEEAYLEEAYLEKA
+802 LEEAYLEKA
-817 HLEGAHLAEAHLRGA
+817 HLEGAHL
-832 HLKGAHLE
+832 E
-840 GAILLGAHLEEAH
+840 GANLEEAH

-858 LQGADLIGS
+858 LQGADL
-867 YLEGAHLE
+867 E
-875 NADLHGAYL
+875 NADLYGAYL

>member
-22 ETVGAELKAAVKAL
+22 ETVGEELKAAVKAL

-54 DFDYDFGSVSV
+54 DFDYDFIRVSV
-65 FLYECVLNGR
+65 FLYECVSNGR

-123 KKELKSTY
+123 KRELKSTY

-152 SKDVKD
+152 FKYVKD

-182 KTPLFLHKKNTDKDD
+182 KTPLFLHKKNS
-197 KNLEVVLSNL
+197 NVVLANL
-207 FVFQKYNNG
+207 FVFQKYDDN

-221 ERLGN
+221 KRLES
-226 FIQSDSHVLIIEGD
+226 FIKSDKQVLIIEGD

-252 NYHYALNDDD
+252 NYHYNLGDDD
-262 SKNMFGDKKLVT
+262 SKSMFGDEKLVT

-279 LNKELIKENFCEALF
+279 LKKELIKEDFCEALF

-376 FDKAKRDEWITAYRD
+376 FDEAKRDEWITAYRD

-445 NIFYSAISETP
+445 KIFYSAISETP

-576 ELSDEEIQTFIDKF
+576 ELSDEEIQKFIDKF

-605 FIGLRTKFG
+605 FIGLRTEFG

-622 PKAEQA
+622 PKVEQT

-676 LNENEKIHWWNSVD
+676 LNENEKIQIHWWNSVD
-690 NVNRNGMLRYVFKPV
+690 KINKNGMLPYIFKPV
-705 FGVDGYIIGGFSD
+705 FGAEGYLSGCSSD
-718 FSRVDLND
+718 FRGVDLEN
-726 CDLGNAILL
+726 CDLRESILI
-735 NQDFSNANLSYSNL
+735 NYNFSNAFLRSSNLSYSMLNQVILMNAYLTEADFQKAYLQNANL
-749 RNSVLYNAQLI
+749 EFAYMKKSN
-760 NAILQRAHLERAS
+760 

-778 LRGAHLEGVHL
+778 LQGANL
-789 QGVHLE
+789 QGANLQ
-795 EAHLEEA
+795 EAKL
-802 HLEEAYLEEAYLEKA
+802 LKA
-817 HLEGAHLAEAHLRGA
+817 DLRGA
-832 HLKGAHLE
+832 DLRDADFS
-840 GAILLGAHLEEAH
+840 EAH
-853 LEGAI
+853 LEGAVLQRADLRGADFWGAH
-858 LQGADLIGS
+858 LQGADLK
-867 YLEGAHLE
+867 YVDLQRANLREAHLE
-875 NADLHGAYL
+875 NADLSGANLYG
-884 DDVDLSVAILDNTIL
+884 VDLSVAILDNTIL

>member
-9 KGNLKQLLTSFYN
+9 KGNLKQLLKSFYN
-22 ETVGAELKAAVKAL
+22 ETVGEELKAAVKAL

-605 FIGLRTKFG
+605 FIGLRTEYG

-622 PKAEQA
+622 PKAEQ
-628 KKYLPQFFEAM
+628 KKIYLPQFFEAM

-705 FGVDGYIIGGFSD
+705 FGAEVYLSGCSSD
-718 FSRVDLND
+718 FRGVDLEN
-726 CDLGNAILL
+726 CDLSYAILP
-735 NQDFSNANLSYSNL
+735 NQDFSNSNLSNSDLN
-749 RNSVLYNAQLI
+749 NSVLYKAQLI
-760 NAILQRAHLERAS
+760 NVD
-773 LQGAH
+773 LQGAN
-778 LRGAHLEGVHL
+778 LRGALLQKSTLE
-789 QGVHLE
+789 
-795 EAHLEEA
+795 
-802 HLEEAYLEEAYLEKA
+802 
-817 HLEGAHLAEAHLRGA
+817 
-832 HLKGAHLE
+832 
-840 GAILLGAHLEEAH
+840 
-853 LEGAI
+853 
-858 LQGADLIGS
+858 GADLIM
-867 YLEGAHLE
+867 ANLE
-875 NADLHGAYL
+875 NADLREAVFKNNKLFGAILRYANL
-884 DDVDLSVAILDNTIL
+884 QDTNLIKINLRNTDLRNANLLNANLRDADLQSSKLYYEDLSGSILDNTIL
-899 PNGEISCKESDDKNG
+899 PNGEISYKKSDDKNG

>member
-22 ETVGAELKAAVKAL
+22 ETVGAELKSAVKAL

-88 MQALYN
+88 MQALYK
-94 DAIAYANCA
+94 DAIARANCV

-109 EKVKKYCNHIYSFF
+109 EKVKNYCDHIYSFF

-131 SDADN
+131 SDVDN
-136 TLLNKQDYIA
+136 TILNKQDSIA
-146 HTERDT
+146 HTVRDT

-158 IKDKIFEKEEPKYN
+158 IKDKICEKKEPKYN

-207 FVFQKYNNG
+207 FVFQKYNDG

-221 ERLGN
+221 ERLEN

-262 SKNMFGDKKLVT
+262 SKNMFGDKMLVT

-299 HDPDEFETVFENSV
+299 HDPDEFETIFENSV

-445 NIFYSAISETP
+445 KIFYSAISETP

-576 ELSDEEIQTFIDKF
+576 ELSDEEIQKFIDKF

-605 FIGLRTKFG
+605 FIGLRTEFG

-628 KKYLPQFFEAM
+628 QKYLPQFFEVM
-639 LTNGGRMKCVNSNN
+639 LTNGGRMNCVNSNN
-653 PIQEIINT
+653 PFQAIINT
-661 LRCIAQVYRSVYRRY
+661 LRCVAQVYRSVYRRY

-705 FGVDGYIIGGFSD
+705 FGVEVYLVGCFSE
-718 FSRVDLND
+718 FCGVDLRN
-726 CDLGNAILL
+726 CDLSHIILT
-735 NQDFSNANLSYSNL
+735 NSAFSNSNLSGSDLN
-749 RNSVLYNAQLI
+749 NSVLYKVELIHAYLI
-760 NAILQRAHLERAS
+760 NANLQ
-773 LQGAH
+773 
-778 LRGAHLEGVHL
+778 
-789 QGVHLE
+789 
-795 EAHLEEA
+795 
-802 HLEEAYLEEAYLEKA
+802 EAYLEEID
-817 HLEGAHLAEAHLRGA
+817 LRGA
-832 HLKGAHLE
+832 YLKGTNLQKAYLQE
-840 GAILLGAHLEEAH
+840 ADLRYANLQGANLQGANLQ
-853 LEGAI
+853 GANLQKAD
-858 LQGADLIGS
+858 LQGADLR
-867 YLEGAHLE
+867 GADLE
-875 NADLHGAYL
+875 NADLYGAHL
-884 DDVDLSVAILDNTIL
+884 DDVDLSMAILDNTIL

>member
-54 DFDYDFGSVSV
+54 DFDYDFIRVSV
-65 FLYECVLNGR
+65 FLYECVSNGR

-109 EKVKKYCNHIYSFF
+109 EKVKNYCDHIYSFF

-152 SKDVKD
+152 FKYVKD
-158 IKDKIFEKEEPKYN
+158 IKDKICEKKEPKYN

-279 LNKELIKENFCEALF
+279 LNKESIRKRRNLHDALF
-294 EYTKT
+294 EFVGTKNLS
-299 HDPDEFETVFENSV
+299 EFKNAFENSV

-318 YDELCMILGGTEY
+318 YDELCMIMSDTEY
-331 SLKDSMLE
+331 SWKSSMLE
-339 ELLECFYDSLKFI
+339 ELNKFGDNLKFI
-352 ITSRPHYINKNSLR
+352 VTSRPNYINKNLLR
-366 IEYDSIYLNH
+366 MEYDSIYLNH
-376 FDKAKRDEWITAYRD
+376 FDEDKRNEWITAYRD

-445 NIFYSAISETP
+445 KIFYSEISETP
-456 YNEIYS
+456 YDDMYGDFGEPHIIINY
-462 RIKKKHSISKYKE
+462 RK

-576 ELSDEEIQTFIDKF
+576 ELSDEEIQKFIDKF

-605 FIGLRTKFG
+605 FIGLRTEFG

-622 PKAEQA
+622 PKVEQT

-705 FGVDGYIIGGFSD
+705 FGVDGYIGGGFSD
-718 FSRVDLND
+718 FSRVALND

-735 NQDFSNANLSYSNL
+735 NHDFSNANLSYSNL
-749 RNSVLYNAQLI
+749 SNSVLYNAQLI

-778 LRGAHLEGVHL
+778 LEKAHLEKAHLERAHL

-802 HLEEAYLEEAYLEKA
+802 YLEKAHLEKAHLEKA
-817 HLEGAHLAEAHLRGA
+817 HLEGAHL
-832 HLKGAHLE
+832 E
-840 GAILLGAHLEEAH
+840 GS
-853 LEGAI
+853 I
-858 LQGADLIGS
+858 LQGADLIGA

>member
-54 DFDYDFGSVSV
+54 DFDYDFIHVSV
-65 FLYECVLNGR
+65 FLYECVSNGR

-152 SKDVKD
+152 FKYVKD

-182 KTPLFLHKKNTDKDD
+182 KTPLFLHKKNPD
-197 KNLEVVLSNL
+197 VILSNL
-207 FVFQKYNNG
+207 FVFQKYNDG

-221 ERLGN
+221 ERLEN

-252 NYHYALNDDD
+252 NYHYNLGDDD

-279 LNKELIKENFCEALF
+279 LKKELIKEDFCEALF

-391 KCRQSIDPNV
+391 KCRQSIAPNV

-425 LAANREMSEQVLN
+425 LAANQEMSKQVLN

-456 YNEIYS
+456 YNEIYG
-462 RIKKKHSISKYKE
+462 RTKKKHNISNYRE

-576 ELSDEEIQTFIDKF
+576 ELSDEEIQKFIDKF

-605 FIGLRTKFG
+605 FIGLRTEFG

-622 PKAEQA
+622 PKVEQT

-705 FGVDGYIIGGFSD
+705 FGVDGYIRGGFSD

-749 RNSVLYNAQLI
+749 SNSVLYNAQLI
-760 NAILQRAHLERAS
+760 NAILQRAHLERAR
-773 LQGAH
+773 LQGAHLRGAH

-789 QGVHLE
+789 ERAYLQGVH
-795 EAHLEEA
+795 
-802 HLEEAYLEEAYLEKA
+802 LEEAYLEKA
-817 HLEGAHLAEAHLRGA
+817 HLEGAHL
-832 HLKGAHLE
+832 E
-840 GAILLGAHLEEAH
+840 GANLEEAH

-858 LQGADLIGS
+858 LQGADL
-867 YLEGAHLE
+867 E
-875 NADLHGAYL
+875 NADLYGAYL

>member
-54 DFDYDFGSVSV
+54 DFDYDFIRVSV

-152 SKDVKD
+152 FKYVKD

-182 KTPLFLHKKNTDKDD
+182 KTPLFLHKKNPD
-197 KNLEVVLSNL
+197 VILSNL
-207 FVFQKYNNG
+207 FVFQKYNDG

-221 ERLGN
+221 ERLEN

-252 NYHYALNDDD
+252 NYHYNLGDDD

-279 LNKELIKENFCEALF
+279 LKKELIKENFCEALF

-406 NIDENDAKGV
+406 NIDENDAKDV

-425 LAANREMSEQVLN
+425 LAANQKMSEQVLN

-495 ESVFFL
+495 ASVFFL
-501 KDSKVKEIVRRVAEK
+501 KDSKVREIVRRVAEK

-590 CELFLYGGLADKVTE
+590 CELFLYGGLADKVME

-614 IKNNKNDF
+614 IKNNNNDF
-622 PKAEQA
+622 PKVEQT

-705 FGVDGYIIGGFSD
+705 FGVDGYIGGGFSD

-726 CDLGNAILL
+726 CDVGNAILL
-735 NQDFSNANLSYSNL
+735 NQNFSNANLSYSNL
-749 RNSVLYNAQLI
+749 SNSVLYNAQLI
-760 NAILQRAHLERAS
+760 NAILQRAHLERAR
-773 LQGAH
+773 LQGAHLRGAH

-789 QGVHLE
+789 E
-795 EAHLEEA
+795 RAHLEEA
-802 HLEEAYLEEAYLEKA
+802 HLEEAYLEKA
-817 HLEGAHLAEAHLRGA
+817 HLEGAHL
-832 HLKGAHLE
+832 
-840 GAILLGAHLEEAH
+840 EEAH
-853 LEGAI
+853 
-858 LQGADLIGS
+858 
-867 YLEGAHLE
+867 LEGAHLE
-875 NADLHGAYL
+875 NANLAGAYL

>member
-54 DFDYDFGSVSV
+54 DFDYDFIRVSV

-152 SKDVKD
+152 FKYVKD

-182 KTPLFLHKKNTDKDD
+182 KTPLFLHKKNPD
-197 KNLEVVLSNL
+197 VVLSNL
-207 FVFQKYNNG
+207 FVFQKYNDG

-221 ERLGN
+221 KRLGN

-279 LNKELIKENFCEALF
+279 LNKESIRKGRNLHNALF
-294 EYTKT
+294 EFVGTKNLS
-299 HDPDEFETVFENSV
+299 EFKNAFENSV

-318 YDELCMILGGTEY
+318 YDELCMIMSDTEY
-331 SLKDSMLE
+331 SWKSSMLE
-339 ELLECFYDSLKFI
+339 ELNKFGDNLKFI
-352 ITSRPHYINKNSLR
+352 VTSRPNYINKNSLR

-376 FDKAKRDEWITAYRD
+376 FDEAKRDEWIIAYRD
-391 KCRQSIDPNV
+391 KCHQNIAPNV
-401 LDFIK
+401 LDFIEH
-406 NIDENDAKGV
+406 IDKNDAKGV

-445 NIFYSAISETP
+445 KIFYSEISETP
-456 YNEIYS
+456 YDDMYS
-462 RIKKKHSISKYKE
+462 DFGEPHIIINYRE

-481 EEIAYEMYKNNSKS
+481 EEIAYEMFKNNSES

-562 FREINKLYDSVSSD
+562 FREINKLYDNVSSD

-590 CELFLYGGLADKVTE
+590 CELFLYGELADKVTE

-614 IKNNKNDF
+614 IKNNNDDF
-622 PKAEQA
+622 PKAEQT

-661 LRCIAQVYRSVYRRY
+661 LRCVAQVYRSAYRCY
-676 LNENEKIHWWNSVD
+676 LTEDEKIHWWNSVD
-690 NVNRNGMLRYVFKPV
+690 NVNRNEMLRYVFKPV
-705 FGVDGYIIGGFSD
+705 FGVDGYIRGGFSD
-718 FSRVDLND
+718 FSGVNLEN
-726 CDLGNAILL
+726 CDLGKTILL
-735 NQDFSNANLSYSNL
+735 NHDFSNANLSYSNL
-749 RNSVLYNAQLI
+749 NNSVLCNVQLKNANLRE
-760 NAILQRAHLERAS
+760 ADLREADLEEAD
-773 LQGAH
+773 LEEGN
-778 LRGAHLEGVHL
+778 LRIADLSKVNLREAHLEGAYL
-789 QGVHLE
+789 QR
-795 EAHLEEA
+795 AN
-802 HLEEAYLEEAYLEKA
+802 LEEAYLE
-817 HLEGAHLAEAHLRGA
+817 GAH
-832 HLKGAHLE
+832 
-840 GAILLGAHLEEAH
+840 
-853 LEGAI
+853 
-858 LQGADLIGS
+858 
-867 YLEGAHLE
+867 LEGAHLE
-875 NADLHGAYL
+875 NADLYGAHF
-884 DDVDLSVAILDNTIL
+884 V
-899 PNGEISCKESDDKNG
+899 
-914 GSQK
+914 